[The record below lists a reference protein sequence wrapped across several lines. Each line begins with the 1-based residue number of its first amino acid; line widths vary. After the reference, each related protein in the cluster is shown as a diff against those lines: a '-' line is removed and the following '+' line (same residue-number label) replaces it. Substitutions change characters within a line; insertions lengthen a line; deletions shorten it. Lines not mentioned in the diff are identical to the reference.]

1 MKDSDKLF
9 DVVGVNLA
17 THRVR
22 IMATDLTAEN
32 SEAFVKMAVMRRGV
46 EEEFFAAPPAGLYRD
61 GDTWEGASKE
71 QA

>member
-1 MKDSDKLF
+1 MKDSGKLF
-9 DVVGVNLA
+9 DVVGVDLA

-22 IMATDLTAEN
+22 IMATRQTAEN
-32 SEAFVKMAVMRRGV
+32 ADAYVKMAVMRRGV
-46 EEEFFAAPPAGLYRD
+46 DEEFFAAPPAGLYRD